1 MFERA
6 TLQRIMFGFLLLG
19 VFGLTIGCGAGGLST
34 ASAPR
39 WACPSPMPKP
49 WGEAGPVKAQ
59 LPLPTAVPSG
69 PQEYETTYYQ
79 EWEQEYPDQGP
90 PFPSPTPYAVVGSN
104 YTFGQRVEIAP
115 FHLTVNARAGAVV
128 DRPGVPAGTQQLYL
142 IELAWINHTDTPMP
156 IDYAEQVH
164 LRAVTN
170 PRGAIVTDANWGMSA
185 EALQIF
191 GGVAPPDRIPPGES
205 QATIPIIGPVGTPK
219 TVELVFA
226 ASPGIV
232 VPDATATAA
241 TPTVAP
247 NTDLRS
253 TAPQFLTVQ
262 WTDTTLRIGP
272 PCADAGATTGWEAQP
287 WEVWGH
293 PAAVGIAAPP
303 GAARIIQL
311 ALGQVGKPYVWG
323 AKGPEQFDCSGL
335 VSWLYAQIGIPIP
348 LGTAGQWPRMAPVSQ
363 AQLQSGDLVFFDIQG
378 RGRVDHVGMLAG
390 DLNGDGQWDLIHAA
404 NPALGVRID
413 YNIFQSAYYTKRIV
427 GFRTARLG

>member
-1 MFERA
+1 MLERT
-6 TLQRIMFGFLLLG
+6 TLQRRVCCLFLLGLL
-19 VFGLTIGCGAGGLST
+19 GLTIGCGAGGLST

-49 WGEAGPVKAQ
+49 WGADGPIKAQ
-59 LPLPTAVPSG
+59 VPLPTAIPSG
-69 PQEYETTYYQ
+69 PQEYENVYYE
-79 EWEQEYPDQGP
+79 EWEQEYPNLGP
-90 PFPSPTPYAVVGSN
+90 PFPSPTPYAVVGTN

-128 DRPGVPAGTQQLYL
+128 DRPGVPTGTQQLYL
-142 IELAWINHTDTPMP
+142 VDLTWINHTSAAIP
-156 IDYAEQVH
+156 IDYAQRVH
-164 LRAVTN
+164 LRAVTS
-170 PRGAIVTDANWGMSA
+170 PRGAIVTDSNWGMSA
-185 EALQIF
+185 EALQ
-191 GGVAPPDRIPPGES
+191 VANMPAPPSSIPPGES
-205 QATIPIIGPVGTPK
+205 QVTIPIIGPVGTPK
-219 TVELVFA
+219 TVDVVFA
-226 ASPGIV
+226 ASPGMS
-232 VPDATATAA
+232 PMDATAVAA
-241 TPTVAP
+241 TPTAAP
-247 NTDLRS
+247 NTDLGS

-262 WTDTTLRIGP
+262 WIDTRLRIGP
-272 PCADAGATTGWEAQP
+272 PCADAGATTSWEAQP

-348 LGTAGQWPRMAPVSQ
+348 LGTAGQWPQMAPVNE
-363 AQLQSGDLVFFDIQG
+363 AQLQPGDLVFFDIQG

-404 NPALGVRID
+404 NPTLGVRID
-413 YNIFQSAYYTKRIV
+413 YNIFQSPYYAKRIV
-427 GFRTARLG
+427 GFRTARSG